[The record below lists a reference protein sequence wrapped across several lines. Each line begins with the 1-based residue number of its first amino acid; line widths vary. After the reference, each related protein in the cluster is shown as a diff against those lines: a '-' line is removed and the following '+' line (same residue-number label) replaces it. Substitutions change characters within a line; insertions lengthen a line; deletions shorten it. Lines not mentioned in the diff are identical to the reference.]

1 MPIAKYLAAA
11 AFMLSATSAFA
22 QTAPAPE
29 VPPVADKGTT
39 SQLNCIA
46 DNNRDVGK
54 GNNSIYRIEM
64 SNKCEQRLKCAV
76 FAYAITAKGPS
87 QGRAT
92 LVLAPKSQGAAPQFY
107 DFKIKGTGG
116 MTTTSRE
123 CRVI

>member
-1 MPIAKYLAAA
+1 MSTAKYAAIA
-11 AFMLSATSAFA
+11 ALMLCATSALA
-22 QTAPAPE
+22 QTAPVRE
-29 VPPVADKGTT
+29 TPPVADKGTT

-54 GNNSIYRIEM
+54 GHNSIYRIEM
-64 SNKCEQRLKCAV
+64 SNKCERRLKCAV

-107 DFKIKGTGG
+107 DFKIKGSGG